1 MAVAALCLVV
11 FGVLHVTTG
20 LMVVSLFS
28 FVPLVAATAADERRT
43 AVFAAAAVALAIV
56 AGWRHGATADVTNW
70 TGVGVVCAISGM
82 AVVVA
87 GMRRRREERLAR
99 MTAVAEAAQLALLP
113 PLPPEMRGI
122 NIAARYRSATR
133 EASVGGDLYQI
144 IPTGHGIRVITG
156 DVRGNGLGAVL
167 LARHVLSA
175 FRRSAVALPA
185 MEHVA
190 GEVGRAIAPHLGEE
204 GFVTAALV
212 QITTTGK
219 LTIVNCGHHPP
230 LLRHGED
237 LRPLTDGKAALPLG
251 LEDDFTAFT
260 AIWSPGDRLLLYTDG
275 LVESRDARGHF
286 LPEHAI
292 ATALLAPDCDQAL
305 DTLMRAADRH
315 TAGHADDDMALLL
328 LEHGASPCSS
338 ANGHTAAVPAAAVS
352 LNRHPHHGRYVA
364 AQRQRGAGRSDNTY
378 SQIRQCQWPLR
389 PEAKYRRGLPAPQH
403 AWPGTDRPW
412 VSAGVHRLAVAIVTH
427 LAAQSLCVHGPLLAR
442 HARSTHYK
450 ENQSR
455 PPWSTGWRLPR
466 SPGLSVQPCP
476 Q

>member
-1 MAVAALCLVV
+1 MKLLAPAGVTARSRPSAQHAAMAVAALCLVV
-11 FGVLHVTTG
+11 FGVLHATTG
-20 LMVVSLFS
+20 MMVVSLFS
-28 FVPLVAATAADERRT
+28 LAPLIAATAADERRT
-43 AVFAAAAVALAIV
+43 AVFAAAAVALAIA
-56 AGWRHGATADVTNW
+56 AGWRHGATGDVTHW
-70 TGVGVVCAISGM
+70 TGVGVVCAISAM

-113 PLPPEMRGI
+113 PLPPEMTGI
-122 NIAARYRSATR
+122 TIAARYRSATR
-133 EASVGGDLYQI
+133 EASVGGDLYEI
-144 IPTGHGIRVITG
+144 IPTGHGIRVIIG

-175 FRRSAVALPA
+175 FRRSAVALDA

-190 GEVGRAIAPHLGEE
+190 GEVGRAIAPHLGAED
-204 GFVTAALV
+204 FVTAALV

-237 LRPLTDGKAALPLG
+237 LRPLTDGKEALPLG

-275 LVESRDARGHF
+275 LVESRDAHGHF

-305 DTLMRAADRH
+305 DTLMKAADRH
-315 TAGHADDDMALLL
+315 TGGHAHDDMALLL

-352 LNRHPHHGRYVA
+352 
-364 AQRQRGAGRSDNTY
+364 
-378 SQIRQCQWPLR
+378 
-389 PEAKYRRGLPAPQH
+389 
-403 AWPGTDRPW
+403 
-412 VSAGVHRLAVAIVTH
+412 
-427 LAAQSLCVHGPLLAR
+427 
-442 HARSTHYK
+442 
-450 ENQSR
+450 
-455 PPWSTGWRLPR
+455 
-466 SPGLSVQPCP
+466 
-476 Q
+476 